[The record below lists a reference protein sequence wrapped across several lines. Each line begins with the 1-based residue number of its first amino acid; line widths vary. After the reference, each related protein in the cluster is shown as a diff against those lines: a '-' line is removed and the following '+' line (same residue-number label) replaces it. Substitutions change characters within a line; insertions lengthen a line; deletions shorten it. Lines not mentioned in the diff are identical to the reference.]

1 MAPIPGGHAQPVA
14 SYSVSAPAKNSR
26 TVVIGLLLG
35 VLLLGAVAAFAI
47 ALPKASGDA
56 GGAIELPDTLPGG
69 YVATDLPEAFAGAP
83 AGSEDQVDA
92 AVRNEKAAREYGD
105 QVLADSGATAATRTY
120 LGEDMQTAVVVQAF
134 RAAGGAFAP
143 FQFTDPSRAEAG
155 QEVERLVREG
165 DAVCIQ
171 KGSATGSGEI
181 EGGYVQC
188 QRSEGDLTIQVTTP
202 LPLEEAA
209 EMVDTVWTQVS

>member
-1 MAPIPGGHAQPVA
+1 MRRRVA
-14 SYSVSAPAKNSR
+14 SCSVSASAKNTR
-26 TVVIGLLLG
+26 TVVIGIVLG
-35 VLLLGAVAAFAI
+35 LVLLGAMTAFAV
-47 ALPKASGDA
+47 ALPKVDDGGHAA

-69 YVATDLPEAFAGAP
+69 YVATDLPEAFRDAP
-83 AGSEDQVDA
+83 EGSEDQIDA
-92 AVRNEKAAREYGD
+92 AVRNEQAAREYGD

-143 FQFTDPSRAEAG
+143 FQFTDPSQVQAG
-155 QEVERLVREG
+155 QALERLVREG
-165 DAVCIQ
+165 NAVCIQ
-171 KGSATGSGEI
+171 KGTATGTGEV

-202 LPLEEAA
+202 LPLDEAA
-209 EMVDTVWTQVS
+209 AMVDTVWTQVS